1 MTRSRRQALLDRLA
15 ARDMKNVGFTEFCRL
30 FEAFGFKLRRVSGS
44 HYIYSH
50 PNVPRPLSLQP
61 RLREAKPY
69 RIAQFLEMV
78 EEYGLT
84 MERPR

>member
-1 MTRSRRQALLDRLA
+1 MLWDRLTSG
-15 ARDMKNVGFTEFCRL
+15 DMKNVGFTEFCRL
-30 FEAFGFKLRRVSGS
+30 VEAFGFKLRRVSGS

-61 RLREAKPY
+61 RQREAKPY
-69 RIAQFLEMV
+69 QISRFLEMV

-84 MERPR
+84 MEPRR